1 MTVISF
7 INTKGGAGKTTAA
20 IALGTE
26 LARMASV
33 TMIDTDPAQRLVRWH
48 LKNPDLTTNIKVLS
62 ATDETKVHA
71 TISATRQ
78 QSDFVIV
85 DTEGSAS
92 QRNMFI
98 AAASDLIII
107 PMKPS
112 QMDTEDAIRTVEYI
126 RTVSESYGRAFHF
139 KVLFTCTK
147 YVKSKLQRMLMESM
161 REDYPCFDRELA
173 ERTAYDNLMNNGG
186 ALKDLGKEVS
196 GVPEATEN
204 AIAVLTEL
212 AATLEEMRA
221 DA

>member
-1 MTVISF
+1 MTVISY

-20 IALGTE
+20 IAMGTE
-26 LARMASV
+26 LARMATV
-33 TMIDTDPAQRLVRWH
+33 TMIDTDPAQRMVRWH
-48 LKNPDLTTNIKVLS
+48 LKNPELVSNINVLS

-71 TISATRQ
+71 TINAARQ
-78 QSDFVIV
+78 DTDFVIV

-126 RTVSESYGRAFHF
+126 KTVSESYGRGFNY
-139 KVLFTCTK
+139 KILFTCTK

-161 REDYPCFDRELA
+161 REDYPCFERELA
-173 ERTAYDNLMNNGG
+173 ERTAFDNLMNNGG
-186 ALKDLGKEVS
+186 SLKDLGKEVS